1 MEFQPASELFLT
13 DNAWYEMWWCVFIF
27 HKKQVT
33 CGGAISEVVDWP
45 CLQHSPSQ
53 HFIAFGMSSEQR
65 PSLEIRL
72 AEDLG
77 NKAWE
82 TGQLLKVSY
91 LLSKV
96 PGKASFK

>member
-1 MEFQPASELFLT
+1 MKFQPVSELFVT
-13 DNAWYEMWWCVFIF
+13 DNAWYKMWWIVFIF
-27 HKKQVT
+27 HKEQVT
-33 CGGAISEVVDWP
+33 CGGAISEVINWL
-45 CLQHSPSQ
+45 CLQHSPSKQ
-53 HFIAFGMSSEQR
+53 FVAFGDKQG
-65 PSLEIRL
+65 PSLRIRL

-82 TGQLLKVSY
+82 TGQLLKLSY